1 MLSQSYSHDEA
12 KEIFKVAHAKYGT
25 LWKSMANDP
34 FVKKEY
40 ERLLSIQ
47 SKQLNQSNHAK
58 HETNDVL
65 QIRSRIPL
73 SSNNNQKMEDNAKKN
88 GGSDDQR
95 IDDEDVE
102 NRYNND
108 TRKVVAT
115 VQQTTNTLSTDQ
127 NSEMKPP
134 SNKQRV
140 NDFMTAIDLINN
152 NNVTSTNFQLS
163 SSCCDIFGCNNNC
176 SEPILLEEEDGNECV
191 DSSSLMMNEGKYKK
205 DNESK
210 NETNAEGGMELSE
223 TLINN
228 LKNLMVSPIPNN
240 VNKNSNE
247 NKSEQ
252 YEISKIPMTIERHD
266 KTVLDYSY
274 ANHHLD
280 TPIISSVKSSSSN
293 SSSSSVSSSDS
304 DESIIRFDVS
314 HIANDANDANEQS
327 LNDSFNINVSGTAS
341 ERNGISNIAASPA
354 AELFKSSRNNSSSSS
369 SSSSSSDGGD
379 SVIRFDV
386 SHIATNDNDGDD
398 DDDDVNEQSLND
410 SFNINVSVAA
420 SERNGISNIVTS
432 ASAKAPNSSY
442 SSSSS
447 SDNDDSVIRF
457 DVSHIATND
466 DDCDDAIGESV
477 NDSFNINASIVKNES
492 DGNSNIETM
501 TVDEQDKEEMVETQN
516 LSNHLLT
523 NNKNKSGS
531 SISISSEEAEWT
543 ENEDEP
549 LYTEAETTQPNNV
562 IILSDD
568 ESLSEQESFED
579 ENDDKFIDSH
589 RSISSNDDDSTD
601 NEFVMNDSL
610 PNIEPRHKYQ
620 SEYHVDSE
628 SDDSDIDIISPPK
641 LTQIQRKKKKSNF
654 NNERELITKST
665 FRTFNKIVFNSAL
678 SSVEV
683 VWSKRLTSTA
693 GLTRLKRKKMGE
705 NWQYHASIELSTKLI
720 DDKSRLQSTLMHEMC
735 HAAAWIIDNIHKPPH
750 GKCFKKWGNLA
761 MRKIDGLLVSTTH
774 EYVTNTFKHAW
785 HCTNPNCNFI
795 VQRHSR
801 SVNIER
807 HLCGKCSGNLE
818 EIEVPSPRSIKQR
831 NFTPKKKRAA
841 SGFSLFVQKH
851 SKAVR
856 VNLIASSGSGTG
868 KVTQQE
874 VMKECARLW
883 REQKLEDKV

>member
-191 DSSSLMMNEGKYKK
+191 DSSSSMMNEGKYKK

-314 HIANDANDANEQS
+314 HIANDANDA
-327 LNDSFNINVSGTAS
+327 
-341 ERNGISNIAASPA
+341 
-354 AELFKSSRNNSSSSS
+354 
-369 SSSSSSDGGD
+369 
-379 SVIRFDV
+379 
-386 SHIATNDNDGDD
+386 
-398 DDDDVNEQSLND
+398 NEQSLND